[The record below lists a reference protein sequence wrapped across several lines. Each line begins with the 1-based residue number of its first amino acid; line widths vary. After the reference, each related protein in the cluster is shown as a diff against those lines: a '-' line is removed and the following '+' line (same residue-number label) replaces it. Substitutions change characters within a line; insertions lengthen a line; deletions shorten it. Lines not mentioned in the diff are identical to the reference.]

1 MKIFKRTLL
10 AATLIATSM
19 SALAMGGNS
28 GPATNYIM
36 QGHIG
41 EIMMNPY
48 GIAPLTAIIRDGG
61 YDLSNVSVKILPK
74 PNGAPLEQIS
84 RAFPI
89 HVEHMGGVKRDRPS

>member
-1 MKIFKRTLL
+1 MKMFKRTLL

-48 GIAPLTAIIRDGG
+48 GIALPL
-61 YDLSNVSVKILPK
+61 SVTVVMICPMFL
-74 PNGAPLEQIS
+74 
-84 RAFPI
+84 
-89 HVEHMGGVKRDRPS
+89 